1 MLIAAE
7 SFQTYLHRRR
17 RQLTR
22 RLKRQQGWGLVL
34 ALLALYLIR
43 CEGLSP
49 RQWAGQTWWL
59 MLIPLLGGGLYSLG
73 AGLIWMLRQQGFA
86 PALVQGS
93 RCSAYVLAQ
102 MVSLPHLALA
112 ALIWLGLAVW
122 GEHLMPLLVRQKPQL
137 LAGLLISWLLAQGW
151 IFIRPGWMVEAGQ
164 LWADYLQELRGS
176 VLQPCYQRLE
186 TCRHSLRLYHAIW
199 QDLQLEEMEA
209 QHLLQLFSESLPP
222 PTWPLQVYAQQVH
235 RCCQQLSALLAQ
247 MQERVER
254 LEQVLLDVELELE
267 AHHPLQTQPQ
277 PINLLA
283 EDWAGWQELDLQE
296 LVWLNQELL
305 GTDRS
310 LQGLT
315 QELKG
320 WADQAIPVGVKKN
333 SVPLMRTWR
342 WLGSLG

>member
-7 SFQTYLHRRR
+7 SFQTYLRRR
-17 RQLTR
+17 RRMLTR

-34 ALLALYLIR
+34 ALLALYLLSW
-43 CEGLSP
+43 EGLLP
-49 RQWAGQTWWL
+49 RQWSGQPLWL
-59 MLIPLLGGGLYSLG
+59 VLIPLLGGGLYSLG
-73 AGLIWMLRQQGFA
+73 TGVIWMLRQRWFA
-86 PALVQGS
+86 QGS
-93 RCSAYVLAQ
+93 GGSAQLLAQ

-122 GEHLMPLLVRQKPQL
+122 GEHLLPLLARQKPQL

-151 IFIRPGWMVEAGQ
+151 SFLRPGWMVEAGQ
-164 LWADYLQELRGS
+164 LWTDYLQELRGS

-186 TCRHSLRLYHAIW
+186 TCRHSLRFYHAIW
-199 QDLQLEEMEA
+199 QDLQLEEIEA

-222 PTWPLQVYAQQVH
+222 PTWPLQVYAQQV
-235 RCCQQLSALLAQ
+235 RYCCQQLSDLLAR

-267 AHHPLQTQPQ
+267 AHQPLQTQPQ

-320 WADQAIPVGVKKN
+320 WADQAIPVGVK
-333 SVPLMRTWR
+333 SGR

>member
-1 MLIAAE
+1 MSIAAE
-7 SFQTYLHRRR
+7 SFQTYIHRRR
-17 RQLTR
+17 RTLTR
-22 RLKRQQGWGLVL
+22 RLKRQQGWSLVL
-34 ALLALYLIR
+34 ALLALYLLS
-43 CEGLSP
+43 CEGIPP
-49 RQWAGQTWWL
+49 RQWTGQPLWL
-59 MLIPLLGGGLYSLG
+59 VLIPLLGGGLYSLG
-73 AGLIWMLRQQGFA
+73 TGVIWMLRQRS
-86 PALVQGS
+86 QGS
-93 RCSAYVLAQ
+93 RSSTQLLAQ
-102 MVSLPHLALA
+102 MISLPHLALA

-122 GEHLMPLLVRQKPQL
+122 GEHLLPLLARQKPQL
-137 LAGLLISWLLAQGW
+137 LAGLFISWLLAQGW
-151 IFIRPGWMVEAGQ
+151 SFLRPGWMVEAGQ

-209 QHLLQLFSESLPP
+209 QHLMQLLSESLPP
-222 PTWPLQVYAQQVH
+222 PTLPLQVYAQQVH
-235 RCCQQLSALLAQ
+235 RCCQQLSALLAR

-254 LEQVLLDVELELE
+254 LEQVLLHVELEL
-267 AHHPLQTQPQ
+267 ASHQSLQAQPQ

-296 LVWLNQELL
+296 LVWLNQELQ

-320 WADQAIPVGVKKN
+320 WAEQTIPVRLKPGL
-333 SVPLMRTWR
+333 PWQ
-342 WLGSLG
+342 GSLG

>member
-59 MLIPLLGGGLYSLG
+59 VLIPLLGGGLYSLG
-73 AGLIWMLRQQGFA
+73 AGLIWILRHQWLA
-86 PALVQGS
+86 PASGQGS
-93 RCSAYVLAQ
+93 RRSTHLLAQ
-102 MVSLPHLALA
+102 MISLPHLALA

-164 LWADYLQELRGS
+164 LWTDYLQELRGS

-209 QHLLQLFSESLPP
+209 RHLLQLFSESLLP
-222 PTWPLQVYAQQVH
+222 PTWPLQIYAQQVH
-235 RCCQQLSALLAQ
+235 QCCQQLSGLLAQ

-254 LEQVLLDVELELE
+254 LEKVL
-267 AHHPLQTQPQ
+267 
-277 PINLLA
+277 
-283 EDWAGWQELDLQE
+283 G
-296 LVWLNQELL
+296 LVGESWIYK
-305 GTDRS
+305 S
-310 LQGLT
+310 
-315 QELKG
+315 
-320 WADQAIPVGVKKN
+320 WFP
-333 SVPLMRTWR
+333 
-342 WLGSLG
+342 